1 MVCDINDNQWR
12 KIIYY
17 LKEDA
22 NQLEK
27 LGVVVNFEENSI
39 FMIDNKI

>member
-1 MVCDINDNQWR
+1 VVCDINDNQWR

-27 LGVVVNFEENSI
+27 LGVVVKENSI